1 MRRIVRRQVKVSV
14 QGDREV
20 WWTQSAKEVEEVQ
33 KVGNE
38 LGLFQLIRAT
48 SPREPPVS
56 ETIKGWNRVNVS
68 NEDERIIIIIDS
80 MTSVFN
86 IDASLRIACLNL
98 TFPLDVCCVSEARI
112 QDPTSVVLLKPLRTS
127 PGVPH
132 FNLRV
137 SGNCDAIT
145 RGIYGVV
152 VALIPKA
159 EIALLDWIPVN
170 GRLCAVRLS
179 SSIKINAG
187 RFDVC
192 LSYQHT
198 PQKIAVLR
206 LRRPTVISAS
216 MYCEELS
223 NSVQSI
229 DLHDS
234 CGLRKRNTDTLTA
247 HEDSEETTIAKVGPP
262 ILILLIIQREG
273 KPILP
278 PGYQLSHC
286 LAEGGMGRVFLV
298 VNPETK
304 DCLAAK
310 VVSVY
315 GRMLSMKNAEENVAK
330 IRADLR
336 QEAELQRRLKHHH
349 VATVYGIRNTPSFT
363 FMFMELLPGGELFD
377 RIPIGVGLHVQQ
389 MFIYY
394 SQILDALHYLH
405 TDQLIAHLDVKPEN
419 IMLTRKD
426 RAKLI
431 DFGWAVDLSK
441 NPVLKG
447 PVGTTSYAAPEVF
460 GRWSVCFRFA
470 SFHCLRMC
478 RRTFFDYLS
487 PPWVVGTV
495 RGREDVFDQVNKRMT
510 DEVESS
516 ILPCHRHWTGLLT
529 NRVLYACALAIVPT
543 KLTQFFDPYSGPP
556 VDIFSLGVTLL
567 TAVTGQRCWSRA
579 NPDVDPIYKQWVD
592 RRDLHAGPIFSRL
605 PPDLANFLTRVL
617 AHRPSERLTVDGV
630 RSHPWFRRG
639 LLRRLTPVAPPPRP
653 VSTNRDTHRDSLE
666 SSISSRDSLQPD
678 APVPS
683 SQPVYTCLTQA
694 DPTAND
700 LRLSQPA
707 DMTSMLMASQSA
719 DPDDMRLGF
728 SCLMKRMTRFFSALS
743 SVEHTME
750 VMRAVI
756 IQRRQLRPISKGPGN
771 LMVQIRNQDHPG
783 TAFRILL
790 YPLAGSILADCR
802 RISGDGLLFHQT
814 YAALYADLVAM
825 GAVNESHPYLR
836 MILPDQVTADASGEP
851 PVSPDPTHPG
861 DQKSAPMEC

>member
-1 MRRIVRRQVKVSV
+1 
-14 QGDREV
+14 
-20 WWTQSAKEVEEVQ
+20 
-33 KVGNE
+33 
-38 LGLFQLIRAT
+38 
-48 SPREPPVS
+48 
-56 ETIKGWNRVNVS
+56 
-68 NEDERIIIIIDS
+68 
-80 MTSVFN
+80 
-86 IDASLRIACLNL
+86 
-98 TFPLDVCCVSEARI
+98 
-112 QDPTSVVLLKPLRTS
+112 
-127 PGVPH
+127 
-132 FNLRV
+132 
-137 SGNCDAIT
+137 
-145 RGIYGVV
+145 
-152 VALIPKA
+152 
-159 EIALLDWIPVN
+159 
-170 GRLCAVRLS
+170 
-179 SSIKINAG
+179 
-187 RFDVC
+187 
-192 LSYQHT
+192 
-198 PQKIAVLR
+198 
-206 LRRPTVISAS
+206 

-234 CGLRKRNTDTLTA
+234 SGLKKRNTDSLPVS
-247 HEDSEETTIAKVGPP
+247 EDSEETTIAK
-262 ILILLIIQREG
+262 IIQREG

-315 GRMLSMKNAEENVAK
+315 GRMLSVKNAEENVAK

-363 FMFMELLPGGELFD
+363 FMFMELLPGGELFE

-460 GRWSVCFRFA
+460 GRC
-470 SFHCLRMC
+470 
-478 RRTFFDYLS
+478 
-487 PPWVVGTV
+487 
-495 RGREDVFDQVNKRMT
+495 
-510 DEVESS
+510 
-516 ILPCHRHWTGLLT
+516 
-529 NRVLYACALAIVPT
+529 
-543 KLTQFFDPYSGPP
+543 PYSGPP

-617 AHRPSERLTVDGV
+617 AHQPSERLTVDGV

-653 VSTNRDTHRDSLE
+653 VSTNRETYQDSLE
-666 SSISSRDSLQPD
+666 SSVSCRASLQPD

-719 DPDDMRLGF
+719 NPDDMRLGF

-750 VMRAVI
+750 VIRAVI
-756 IQRRQLRPISKGPGN
+756 IQRRQLRPTSKGPGN

-814 YAALYADLVAM
+814 YAAFYADLAAM

-836 MILPDQVTADASGEP
+836 MILPDQVTTDASGEP
-851 PVSPDPTHPG
+851 PVAPDPTHPG
-861 DQKSAPMEC
+861 DQTSAPMEC